1 MRGKVAL
8 VGSPSTGKSTIFNR
22 IIGERKSIVSEEHGI
37 TRDRLYAEAEWLG
50 ETFTL
55 IDTGGLEI
63 VNAPFQ
69 KEIRAQVEY
78 AIDEADV
85 IIFLVD
91 GKAGLTANDDYVRSL
106 LFKVKKKVVLAC
118 NKIDDVDHM
127 YRIYDF
133 YSLGFGEPIAVS
145 GAHGIGLGDLLD
157 KVVKMLPK
165 KSPKAY
171 DNAITFTFIGRPN
184 VGKSSLT
191 NAVLGSDRVIVS
203 NIEGT
208 TRDAIDQPFKRDGI
222 NYVAIDTAGLKKRG
236 KIYEAVDKYAA
247 LRAMDAIERASVVC
261 LLVDASTG
269 IYEQDKHVVG
279 YAIEQNKPIV
289 IVVNKW
295 DLHSHEPDAQQ
306 KFTEELRILFKFVD
320 YVPIVYLSAKN
331 RSGLK
336 NLFDAIDKCFEDS
349 NKRVPTAILN
359 EVVLN
364 AQIMNQAPDFNGG
377 RLKISYVSQVK
388 AQPPT
393 FVFFV
398 NNPKFLHFSY
408 ERYIDNT
415 IRRTFN
421 LDYTPLKFVFKSK
434 IRRLKSN
441 EICCFR

>member
-91 GKAGLTANDDYVRSL
+91 GKAGLTANDDYVHSL

-320 YVPIVYLSAKN
+320 YAPIVYLSAKN

-434 IRRLKSN
+434 NK
-441 EICCFR
+441 EVEK

>member
-22 IIGERKSIVSEEHGI
+22 IIGERKSIVSEENGI

-320 YVPIVYLSAKN
+320 YAPIVYLSAKN

-434 IRRLKSN
+434 NK
-441 EICCFR
+441 EVEK

>member
-22 IIGERKSIVSEEHGI
+22 IISERKSIVSEEHGI

-320 YVPIVYLSAKN
+320 YAPIVYLSAKN

-434 IRRLKSN
+434 NK
-441 EICCFR
+441 EVEK

>member
-208 TRDAIDQPFKRDGI
+208 TRDSIDQPFKRDGI

-320 YVPIVYLSAKN
+320 YAPIVYLSAKN

-434 IRRLKSN
+434 NK
-441 EICCFR
+441 EVEK

>member
-320 YVPIVYLSAKN
+320 YAPIVYLSAKN

-336 NLFDAIDKCFEDS
+336 NLFDAIDKCFEDN

-434 IRRLKSN
+434 NK
-441 EICCFR
+441 EVEK

>member
-165 KSPKAY
+165 KFPKAY

-320 YVPIVYLSAKN
+320 YAPIVYLSAKN

-434 IRRLKSN
+434 NK
-441 EICCFR
+441 EVEK

>member
-320 YVPIVYLSAKN
+320 YAPIVYLSAKN

-377 RLKISYVSQVK
+377 R
-388 AQPPT
+388 
-393 FVFFV
+393 
-398 NNPKFLHFSY
+398 
-408 ERYIDNT
+408 
-415 IRRTFN
+415 
-421 LDYTPLKFVFKSK
+421 
-434 IRRLKSN
+434 
-441 EICCFR
+441 

>member
-320 YVPIVYLSAKN
+320 YAPIVYLSAKN

-377 RLKISYVSQVK
+377 RLKISYVSKVK

-434 IRRLKSN
+434 NK
-441 EICCFR
+441 EVEK

>member
-247 LRAMDAIERASVVC
+247 LRAIDAIERASVVC

-320 YVPIVYLSAKN
+320 YAPIVYLSAKN
-331 RSGLK
+331 KSGLK

-434 IRRLKSN
+434 NK
-441 EICCFR
+441 EVEK

>member
-320 YVPIVYLSAKN
+320 YAPIVYLPAKN

-336 NLFDAIDKCFEDS
+336 NLFDAIDKCFDDS
-349 NKRVPTAILN
+349 IKRVPTAILN

-434 IRRLKSN
+434 NK
-441 EICCFR
+441 EVEK

>member
-208 TRDAIDQPFKRDGI
+208 TRDAIDQPFKRNGI

-320 YVPIVYLSAKN
+320 YAPIVYLSAKN

-434 IRRLKSN
+434 NK
-441 EICCFR
+441 EVEK

>member
-222 NYVAIDTAGLKKRG
+222 NYVAIDTAGLKRRG

-320 YVPIVYLSAKN
+320 YAPIVYLSAKN

-434 IRRLKSN
+434 NK
-441 EICCFR
+441 EVEK

>member
-165 KSPKAY
+165 KSTKAY

-320 YVPIVYLSAKN
+320 YAPIVYLSAKN

-434 IRRLKSN
+434 NK
-441 EICCFR
+441 EVEK

>member
-63 VNAPFQ
+63 INAPFQ

-320 YVPIVYLSAKN
+320 YAPIVYLSAKN

-434 IRRLKSN
+434 NK
-441 EICCFR
+441 EVEK

>member
-165 KSPKAY
+165 KSPKSY

-320 YVPIVYLSAKN
+320 YAPIVYLSAKN
-331 RSGLK
+331 KSGLK

-434 IRRLKSN
+434 NK
-441 EICCFR
+441 EVEK

>member
-165 KSPKAY
+165 KSPKSY

-320 YVPIVYLSAKN
+320 YAPIVYLSAKN

-434 IRRLKSN
+434 NK
-441 EICCFR
+441 EVEK

>member
-165 KSPKAY
+165 KSPKTY

-320 YVPIVYLSAKN
+320 YAPIVYLSAKN

-434 IRRLKSN
+434 NK
-441 EICCFR
+441 EVEK

>member
-320 YVPIVYLSAKN
+320 YAPIVYLSAKN

-336 NLFDAIDKCFEDS
+336 NLFDAIDKCFEVS

-434 IRRLKSN
+434 NK
-441 EICCFR
+441 EVEK

>member
-165 KSPKAY
+165 KSHKAY

-320 YVPIVYLSAKN
+320 YAPIVYLSAKN

-388 AQPPT
+388 DQPPT

-434 IRRLKSN
+434 NK
-441 EICCFR
+441 EVEK

>member
-127 YRIYDF
+127 YRIHDF

-165 KSPKAY
+165 KSPKSY

-320 YVPIVYLSAKN
+320 YAPIVYLSAKN

-434 IRRLKSN
+434 NK
-441 EICCFR
+441 EVEK

>member
-320 YVPIVYLSAKN
+320 YAPIVYLSAKN

-415 IRRTFN
+415 LRRTFN

-434 IRRLKSN
+434 NK
-441 EICCFR
+441 EVEK

>member
-320 YVPIVYLSAKN
+320 YAPIVYLSAKN

-388 AQPPT
+388 ARPPT

-434 IRRLKSN
+434 NK
-441 EICCFR
+441 EVEK

>member
-37 TRDRLYAEAEWLG
+37 TRDRLYAEAEWLR

-320 YVPIVYLSAKN
+320 YAPIVYLSAKN

-434 IRRLKSN
+434 NK
-441 EICCFR
+441 EVEK

>member
-37 TRDRLYAEAEWLG
+37 TRDRIYAEAEWLG

-320 YVPIVYLSAKN
+320 YAPIVYLSAKN

-434 IRRLKSN
+434 NK
-441 EICCFR
+441 EVEK

>member
-1 MRGKVAL
+1 MRGKVVL

-320 YVPIVYLSAKN
+320 YAPIVYLSAKN

-434 IRRLKSN
+434 NK
-441 EICCFR
+441 EVEK

>member
-320 YVPIVYLSAKN
+320 YAPIVYLSAKN

-359 EVVLN
+359 EVILN

-434 IRRLKSN
+434 NK
-441 EICCFR
+441 EVEK

>member
-289 IVVNKW
+289 VVNKW

-320 YVPIVYLSAKN
+320 YAPIVYLSAKN

-434 IRRLKSN
+434 NK
-441 EICCFR
+441 EVEK

>member
-320 YVPIVYLSAKN
+320 YAPIVYLSAKN

-398 NNPKFLHFSY
+398 NNPNFLHFSY

-434 IRRLKSN
+434 NK
-441 EICCFR
+441 EVEK

>member
-320 YVPIVYLSAKN
+320 YAPIVYLSAKN

-398 NNPKFLHFSY
+398 NSPKFLHFSY

-434 IRRLKSN
+434 NK
-441 EICCFR
+441 EVEK

>member
-320 YVPIVYLSAKN
+320 YAPIVYLSAKN

-398 NNPKFLHFSY
+398 NNSNFLHFSY

-434 IRRLKSN
+434 NK
-441 EICCFR
+441 EVEK

>member
-165 KSPKAY
+165 KSPKDY

-320 YVPIVYLSAKN
+320 YAPIVYLSAKN

-434 IRRLKSN
+434 NK
-441 EICCFR
+441 EVEK

>member
-22 IIGERKSIVSEEHGI
+22 IIGEIKSIVSEEHGI

-320 YVPIVYLSAKN
+320 YAPIVYLSAKN

-434 IRRLKSN
+434 NK
-441 EICCFR
+441 EVEK

>member
-247 LRAMDAIERASVVC
+247 LRAMDAIERAEVVC

-320 YVPIVYLSAKN
+320 YAPIVYLSAKN

-434 IRRLKSN
+434 NK
-441 EICCFR
+441 EVEK

>member
-269 IYEQDKHVVG
+269 IYEQDKHVIG

-320 YVPIVYLSAKN
+320 YAPIVYLSAKN

-434 IRRLKSN
+434 NK
-441 EICCFR
+441 EVEK